1 MHAVSTSQIRD
12 ILHFYDKSLYHISLY
27 HNRFLPPPLLLSYI
41 SIILIYHM
49 HVQLRLIIILIY
61 HMHVQLIILIYHMHV
76 QLIILIYHMHV
87 QLKILLKSIFLFTT
101 FSPPI

>member
-1 MHAVSTSQIRD
+1 MHAVLTNQIRD
-12 ILHFYDKSLYHISLY
+12 ILHFYDKSLYHISLC
-27 HNRFLPPPLLLSYI
+27 HNRFLSPPLLLSYI
-41 SIILIYHM
+41 SFILIYHM
-49 HVQLRLIIILIY
+49 HVQLRLINILIY

-76 QLIILIYHMHV
+76 QLIILLYHMHV